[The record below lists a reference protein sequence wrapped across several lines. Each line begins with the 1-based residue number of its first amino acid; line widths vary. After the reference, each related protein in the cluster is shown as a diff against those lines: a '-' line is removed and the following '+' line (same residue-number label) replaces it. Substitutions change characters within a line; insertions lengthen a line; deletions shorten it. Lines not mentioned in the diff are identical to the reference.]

1 MTAPPLYTCELCGE
15 GIDPKGHNTIRMA
28 TCWVR
33 GVGKTLSSVEQ
44 EHYRY
49 RHDFC
54 VGKAER
60 DSQEK
65 LF

>member
-1 MTAPPLYTCELCGE
+1 MVVPPLYSCDLCGHA
-15 GIDPKGHNTIRMA
+15 IDPKGHNTIRLV
-28 TCWVR
+28 TSWVR
-33 GVGKTLSSVEQ
+33 GQSKTLFSVEQ

-54 VGKAER
+54 VGKEIR
-60 DSQEK
+60 EQQEA

>member
-1 MTAPPLYTCELCGE
+1 VVAPPLYVCELCRH
-15 GIDPKGHNTIRMA
+15 GIDPKGHNTIRLA
-28 TCWVR
+28 TTWVR
-33 GVGKTLSSVEQ
+33 GQGKTLFSVEQ

-54 VGKAER
+54 VDKEIR
-60 DSQEK
+60 EQQET

>member
-1 MTAPPLYTCELCGE
+1 MVVPPLYTCELCNHA
-15 GIDPKGHNTIRMA
+15 IDPKGHNTIRLA
-28 TCWVR
+28 TVWVR
-33 GVGKTLSSVEQ
+33 GQTKTLFSVEQ

-54 VGKAER
+54 VDKELR
-60 DSQEK
+60 EQQET

>member
-1 MTAPPLYTCELCGE
+1 MVAPPLYVCELCKFE
-15 GIDPKGHNTIRMA
+15 IDPKGHNTIRLA
-28 TCWVR
+28 TTWVR
-33 GVGKTLSSVEQ
+33 GQSKTLFSVEQ

-54 VGKAER
+54 VDKEIR
-60 DSQEK
+60 DQQEA

>member
-1 MTAPPLYTCELCGE
+1 MVGVPPLYTCELCGYE
-15 GIDPKGHNTIRMA
+15 IDPKGGTTVRLA
-28 TCWVR
+28 TCWIR
-33 GVGKTLSSVEQ
+33 QGKTMFSVEQ

-54 VGKAER
+54 FTKETR
-60 DSQEK
+60 EQQEK